1 MKMRKRW
8 LVTVYATA
16 ASLCSYGSEPLR
28 LSLQQLFNIAEAHNA
43 SIQSY
48 KTAVEE
54 ANEGID
60 VAKVSR
66 LPDFE
71 AAASVSYLGNVQ
83 IWDRTL
89 KNRLTAK
96 TPHFGNNFALMARQT
111 IYSGGAITSGIRMA
125 RLNKE
130 MTEVEA
136 EENRLRVR
144 FLLTGQYLQLH
155 SLRNQ
160 ETVFNLNIALTD
172 TLISQTRHRMEQ
184 GIALENDITRYELQ
198 RENLLLGRTRIKDAQ
213 SIISHQLTT
222 TLGMDTTIQI
232 LTDDNFTVSL
242 HPGESESEWQQ
253 TAVQNNIALQ
263 KADIGTRM
271 AEQNVQLQRA
281 ERLPK
286 VALTAENHFDG
297 PVTFEIPTLDKNIN
311 YWCIGVG
318 VTYNLSSLWKNDK
331 SLRKA
336 HTAVRH
342 SQQRQREAT
351 EALENA
357 IQAAYTNYLTAFA
370 ELNAQQKSVELALQN
385 YRVIQ
390 KRYENGLALITD
402 MVDAANVKVDAE
414 LALVCARIN
423 VIYNYYQLKYVSNTL

>member
-1 MKMRKRW
+1 
-8 LVTVYATA
+8 
-16 ASLCSYGSEPLR
+16 
-28 LSLQQLFNIAEAHNA
+28 
-43 SIQSY
+43 
-48 KTAVEE
+48 
-54 ANEGID
+54 
-60 VAKVSR
+60 
-66 LPDFE
+66 
-71 AAASVSYLGNVQ
+71 
-83 IWDRTL
+83 
-89 KNRLTAK
+89 
-96 TPHFGNNFALMARQT
+96 
-111 IYSGGAITSGIRMA
+111 
-125 RLNKE
+125 
-130 MTEVEA
+130 
-136 EENRLRVR
+136 
-144 FLLTGQYLQLH
+144 
-155 SLRNQ
+155 
-160 ETVFNLNIALTD
+160 
-172 TLISQTRHRMEQ
+172 
-184 GIALENDITRYELQ
+184 
-198 RENLLLGRTRIKDAQ
+198 
-213 SIISHQLTT
+213 
-222 TLGMDTTIQI
+222 
-232 LTDDNFTVSL
+232 
-242 HPGESESEWQQ
+242 
-253 TAVQNNIALQ
+253 
-263 KADIGTRM
+263 M

-414 LALVCARIN
+414 LALVSARIN